1 MSLFMSL
8 FMYAS
13 TGFSS
18 AAHPSIYFLNF
29 CVFTFLFS
37 NFCLIMKMRGL
48 SFKVCYSV
56 DKSPQKER
64 LPPEKLS
71 A

>member
-29 CVFTFLFS
+29 CVFTFFLNQFLL
-37 NFCLIMKMRGL
+37 NYENEG
-48 SFKVCYSV
+48 SV
-56 DKSPQKER
+56 IQSV
-64 LPPEKLS
+64 L
-71 A
+71 